1 MHSDLSAH
9 LHTPEC
15 NQLIDLLKNC
25 HEENKFAKFIGVC
38 NTIDQQ
44 VVNCL
49 RGERRERSRVNR
61 QQAAEKQRRVQERM
75 KQFEQQEPKSN

>member
-1 MHSDLSAH
+1 MGTSGVL
-9 LHTPEC
+9 TIKT
-15 NQLIDLLKNC
+15 LISNSIPQ
-25 HEENKFAKFIGVC
+25 NKFAKFIGVC

-61 QQAAEKQRRVQERM
+61 QQAAEKQRQVQERM
-75 KQFEQQEPKSN
+75 KQFDQQQSKSN

>member
-1 MHSDLSAH
+1 MGENFRRSDHQNFNSNSI
-9 LHTPEC
+9 P
-15 NQLIDLLKNC
+15 Q
-25 HEENKFAKFIGVC
+25 NKFAKFIGVC

-75 KQFEQQEPKSN
+75 KQFDQQEPKSN

>member
-15 NQLIDLLKNC
+15 NQLIDLLKKC
-25 HEENKFAKFIGVC
+25 HEDNKFARFIGVC
-38 NTIDQQ
+38 NTVDQQ

-49 RGERRERSRVNR
+49 RQERRERSRVNR

-75 KQFEQQEPKSN
+75 RQFDQEEGK